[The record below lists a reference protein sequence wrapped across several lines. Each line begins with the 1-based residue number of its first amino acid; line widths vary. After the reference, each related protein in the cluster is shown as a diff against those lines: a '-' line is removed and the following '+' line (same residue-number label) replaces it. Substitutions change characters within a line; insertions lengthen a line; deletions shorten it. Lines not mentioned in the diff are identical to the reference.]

1 MSVHGRAHHDIKRES
16 SMVKRR
22 LAERRKPAL
31 SGRKSGGRSHGLAT
45 EFVIDFEIVGIGASS
60 RGLDTVKALLRTLP
74 DRTGC
79 AFILV
84 QHADLTSENTLA
96 ELSSAETSMKVVQA
110 TDGIALKPEHVYVAS
125 PGFYISAGANG
136 LHLTATTQDHDETH
150 RPFDFLLHSM
160 ARECGSHAVAI
171 LLAGTG
177 ADGFAAAGSIRDA
190 GGLVMM
196 QEPGEAGFDEM
207 HRNAIRSAI
216 DAIVLPVARM
226 PEAIANHVAVGRS
239 RPGVSVSADGMIPLT
254 EIIDLLRTAGANDF
268 SSYKRGI
275 LKRRVEK
282 RLAALGIPLE
292 EMDRYI
298 SRLKESEEERRHL
311 AKDLLVN
318 LTGFFRD
325 AQVFRFLREKVIPDL
340 LLGKGPD
347 DTVRIWIAGCSTG
360 EEAYSLAIL
369 FLERIEAM
377 GVPMKLQVFASDADA
392 DAVAFAREGHYP
404 PNAVESVPPELL
416 QSYFTKDE
424 TGYGVTAELRAAI
437 VFAVQNVLSDP
448 PFSHIDLVSCRN
460 LLIYLEADAQ
470 AKALALFGFALREN
484 GVLVLGTSETV
495 GRMADSFEVIS
506 KPQRIYR
513 RVEHSRSGK
522 LRLNTAPADNG
533 RLRASPGRTTSASLG
548 KSPIETFHRAL
559 LDRYAPAALLINGRY
574 EYLYSTGPIAKFLH
588 IAPGPASHD
597 LFAITPKAL
606 HNKIRAA
613 IHRARQGRQ
622 RFVARGASIEN
633 NGAAIRFGIH
643 VEPVPAGDEDYFLIC
658 FVEDTAPDRRGEL
671 QEAAPPGDTIRAAE
685 LEIELEETRA
695 ELQAAIRN
703 LEIASEEQK
712 IINAEAF
719 SLTEEY
725 QSANEELV
733 TSKEELQ
740 SLNQEL
746 ASANNRLQEA
756 LERQRAISKEV
767 ENVLHGMDVATL
779 YLDSALNIRLFT
791 PAAQSLFSIIASD
804 IGRPLSDLTT
814 LTNDGTLEADALDAL
829 KSEGSVERE
838 VNAGD
843 GRWYI
848 RRIKPFRAQDG
859 RIEGVVVTLVDVSI
873 QKQISE
879 DREAAK
885 KSAELAS
892 AAKSHFLAAAS
903 HDLRQP
909 LQTLKLLQGLLEKN
923 VEDEQ
928 SRTLV
933 LRMEETL
940 ASMSAILST
949 VLDINQIEAG
959 TVQPRFESFAIGD
972 LLLRMR
978 REFSYPAQAKGLK
991 LRVIPSALA
1000 VRTDPQLL
1008 EQIIRNLLSNAL
1020 KYTLTGRI
1028 LLGCRR
1034 RGGKLRLEV
1043 WDTGIGIPKNQ
1054 IGNIFNEYYQLDMS
1068 ARRGDR
1074 GLGLGLSIVK
1084 RLSDLLG
1091 LKLSIR
1097 SHPQKGSVFSLEI
1110 DRVTNG
1116 QPLVALPSS
1125 GTRAEQDRPSPAASI
1140 LIVED
1145 EDAVRELLKMGLEQA
1160 GHAVATA
1167 ANALEAVRLVRQ
1179 GDFTPDIV
1187 LADYNISSAMDGLA
1201 AIENIRSILNRQI
1214 PGLILT
1220 GDISSHALDKY
1231 ADYNIPHL
1239 NKPVKLSE
1247 VVHAIDDLL
1256 AQSEKKDAA
1265 EDDGK
1270 AGRTEALPRP
1280 LIEIVDDEQ
1289 GVRNNIRALFENVG
1303 WEVLTYASAEDFL
1316 ASYDPDRANCLILD
1330 AYLPGM
1336 SGLDLLRKLEEKQH
1350 RFPVVV
1356 ITGHSDI
1363 HMAVDAMKHGAADFL
1378 EKPFSF
1384 EEIQLSVRTALEH
1397 VRGTS
1402 HRSDRREAARA
1413 ALTTLTRRQRE
1424 ILDRILLGQPNKI
1437 IAAELGLSQRTVEN
1451 HRASIMRR
1459 TGSASLPALLRLVV
1473 TAEE

>member
-1 MSVHGRAHHDIKRES
+1 M
-16 SMVKRR
+16 
-22 LAERRKPAL
+22 
-31 SGRKSGGRSHGLAT
+31 
-45 EFVIDFEIVGIGASS
+45 
-60 RGLDTVKALLRTLP
+60 
-74 DRTGC
+74 
-79 AFILV
+79 
-84 QHADLTSENTLA
+84 
-96 ELSSAETSMKVVQA
+96 
-110 TDGIALKPEHVYVAS
+110 
-125 PGFYISAGANG
+125 
-136 LHLTATTQDHDETH
+136 
-150 RPFDFLLHSM
+150 
-160 ARECGSHAVAI
+160 
-171 LLAGTG
+171 
-177 ADGFAAAGSIRDA
+177 
-190 GGLVMM
+190 
-196 QEPGEAGFDEM
+196 
-207 HRNAIRSAI
+207 
-216 DAIVLPVARM
+216 
-226 PEAIANHVAVGRS
+226 
-239 RPGVSVSADGMIPLT
+239 
-254 EIIDLLRTAGANDF
+254 
-268 SSYKRGI
+268 
-275 LKRRVEK
+275 
-282 RLAALGIPLE
+282 
-292 EMDRYI
+292 
-298 SRLKESEEERRHL
+298 
-311 AKDLLVN
+311 
-318 LTGFFRD
+318 TGFFRD
-325 AQVFRFLREKVIPDL
+325 WQVFHFLREKVIPDL

-347 DTVRIWIAGCSTG
+347 DRVRIWVAGCSTG

-369 FLERIEAM
+369 FLERIKAM
-377 GVPMKLQVFASDADA
+377 GVPIKLQVFASDAHA

-404 PNAVESVPPELL
+404 FNAVESVPPELL

-424 TGYGVTAELRAAI
+424 TGYAVTAELRAAV

-470 AKALALFGFALREN
+470 AKVLALFGFALREN
-484 GVLVLGTSETV
+484 GILVLGTSETV
-495 GRMADSFEVIS
+495 GRMAESFEVIS
-506 KPQRIYR
+506 KSERVYR
-513 RVEHSRSGK
+513 RIEHSKSEK
-522 LRLNTAPADNG
+522 FRLNTASGGNA
-533 RLRASPGRTTSASLG
+533 RLRAVTGRTASVSLNN
-548 KSPIETFHRAL
+548 SPVETFHRAL
-559 LDRYAPAALLINGRY
+559 LDRYAPAALLVNGRY
-574 EYLYSTGPIAKFLH
+574 EYLYSIGPIAKFLH

-597 LFAITPKAL
+597 LFAITPRSL
-606 HNKIRAA
+606 HNKIRSA
-613 IHRARQGRQ
+613 IHRAKQDRQL
-622 RFVARGASIEN
+622 FVARGARIEN
-633 NGAAIRFGIH
+633 NGAEIHFSIH
-643 VEPVPAGDEDYFLIC
+643 VEPVSDQGEDHFLIC
-658 FVEDTAPDRRGEL
+658 FVEDIAPDRKMEPP
-671 QEAAPPGDTIRAAE
+671 EDAPPADAIRFAE

-703 LEIASEEQK
+703 LDIASEEQK

-719 SLTEEY
+719 SLNEEY

-746 ASANNRLQEA
+746 MSTNNQLQEA
-756 LERQRAISKEV
+756 LERQRTISKDV
-767 ENVLHGMDVATL
+767 ENVLHSMDVATL
-779 YLDSALNIRLFT
+779 YLDNALNIRLFT
-791 PAAQSLFSIIASD
+791 PAAQSLFKIISSD
-804 IGRPLSDLTT
+804 IGRPLTDLTA
-814 LTNDGTLEADALDAL
+814 LANDGTLEADALDAL
-829 KSEGSVERE
+829 KSEGTVERE
-838 VNAGD
+838 VNARD

-848 RRIKPFRAQDG
+848 RRIKPFRTQDD
-859 RIEGVVVTLVDVSI
+859 RIEGVVITFVDVSI

-879 DREAAK
+879 DREVAK

-909 LQTLKLLQGLLEKN
+909 LQTLRLLQGLLEKT

-940 ASMSAILST
+940 ASMSAILNT

-959 TVQPRFESFAIGD
+959 MVQPKFESFAIAD
-972 LLLRMR
+972 LLVRMQ

-991 LRVIPSALA
+991 LRVVVSRLA

-1020 KYTLTGRI
+1020 RYTMTGKI

-1054 IGNIFNEYYQLDMS
+1054 IGNIFDEYYQVDMPV
-1068 ARRGDR
+1068 RRGDR
-1074 GLGLGLSIVK
+1074 GLGLGLSIVR

-1097 SHPQKGSVFSLEI
+1097 SHPQKGSVFTIGI
-1110 DRVTNG
+1110 DRAAGG

-1125 GTRAEQDRPSPAASI
+1125 GTRAEKDRPSPAACI

-1167 ANALEAVRLVRQ
+1167 TNALEAVRLVRQ

-1201 AIENIRSILNRQI
+1201 AIENIRSILTRPI

-1220 GDISSHALDKY
+1220 GDISSHALQKY

-1247 VVHAIDDLL
+1247 VVQAIEDLL
-1256 AQSEKKDAA
+1256 VQPEKGSAA
-1265 EDDGK
+1265 EDGR
-1270 AGRTEALPRP
+1270 AGRAEAAPLP
-1280 LIEIVDDEQ
+1280 LIEVVDDEQ
-1289 GVRNNIRALFENVG
+1289 GVRSNIRALFENAG

-1316 ASYDPDRANCLILD
+1316 ANYDPDRASCLILD

-1336 SGLDLLRKLEEKQH
+1336 SGLDLLRELEEKQH
-1350 RFPVVV
+1350 RFPVIV

-1363 HMAVDAMKHGAADFL
+1363 HMAVDAMKHGAADFI

-1384 EEIQLSVRTALEH
+1384 EEIQLSVRMALEQ
-1397 VRGTS
+1397 VRGTN

-1413 ALTTLTRRQRE
+1413 VLATLTRRQQE

-1459 TGSASLPALLRLVV
+1459 TGSTSLPALLRLVV